1 MHPATTLP
9 DVLPASAAA
18 TPNFWGIL
26 SGEIFKMIRQPFIWM
41 AAVVCAGSAAL
52 PWMIVFLVRD
62 YKANFQAEAFYQL
75 FINTD
80 RSLSLL
86 RVFAGFFV
94 IIVVARVIGLDYQQG
109 TLRIILARGVDRM
122 QLLGA
127 KILTAALAGLVVLV
141 AGVAWAWLSGI
152 IALQLSLGNLN
163 SLTLLNANFWAGARI
178 YVLTIAISMAATLL
192 MATFVT
198 VYGKSLAF
206 GMAAGLIF
214 FPADNILTGV
224 MSGLLYPLTHN
235 DFWLNVTAYL
245 LGPALNY
252 LPTRMITPVSIT
264 LPGEK
269 GAFTSAVQAYS
280 LGSEPAVIYDT
291 THFLLVVLI
300 WSVLFA
306 AGAFVLARQ
315 RDVTE

>member
-1 MHPATTLP
+1 MTPATTLP
-9 DVLPASAAA
+9 STATVSSP

-41 AAVVCAGSAAL
+41 AAVVGAGSAAL
-52 PWMIVFLVRD
+52 PWMIVFLRTD
-62 YKANFQAEAFYQL
+62 YGSYLRAYPYYNLY
-75 FINTD
+75 INTD
-80 RSLSLL
+80 RSLSIL

-152 IALQLSLGNLN
+152 IALRLAIGNLD
-163 SLTLLNANFWAGARI
+163 SLKVLDATFWADARI

-206 GMAAGLIF
+206 GMAAGLLF
-214 FPADNILTGV
+214 FPADNILTQV
-224 MSGLLYPLTHN
+224 MAGLLYPLTHS
-235 DFWLNVTAYL
+235 DLWLNLTAYL
-245 LGPALNY
+245 LGPALNA
-252 LPTRMITPVSIT
+252 LPTRMITPVAIT
-264 LPGEK
+264 VLGEK
-269 GAFTSAVQAYS
+269 GSVTANVAAYS
-280 LGSEPAVIYDT
+280 LGTGPAVVYDT

-300 WSVLFA
+300 WSLLFA
-306 AGAFVLARQ
+306 VGAFVLARQ